1 MGIEMRENDMD
12 MLEEKELSSLSRQKE
27 TRNIPMQV
35 PCPPALLDY
44 TVYKLILELECSF
57 VSN

>member
-44 TVYKLILELECSF
+44 TDKLILELECSL